1 MTVVD
6 PNQNT
11 LFDHSPGSEQ
21 VRQQLEQLRQTINQ
35 HNYRYYVLDQPQVPD
50 AEFDR
55 LMRELQALEAE
66 HPELITAESP
76 SQRVGAEPLEGFTQV
91 THELPML
98 SLDNAMNEEEF
109 CAFYRRLQ
117 DRLAS
122 QDDIELVCEPKLDGL
137 AVSLLYEDGKLV
149 RAATR
154 GDGQTGEDIT
164 SNVRTIQN
172 VPLRLMGEGF
182 PQRLEVRGEVYMPL
196 DGFNAYNQKALAA
209 GEKQFA
215 NPRNAA
221 AGSLRQLD
229 PRLTAKRPLE
239 FCSYSVGVVS
249 EPDRL
254 ANTHFEILQ
263 QLRDW
268 GLKINA
274 ETRRLMDLS
283 EALECYRSLA
293 EKRHDLA
300 YEIDGSVFKVNAL
313 VQQQQLGFV
322 ARAPRWAIAYKFPAV
337 EQMTRLLDVDFQ
349 VGRTGAITPVARLEP
364 VQVAG
369 VTVSNAT
376 LHNMDEISRL
386 DARIGDMVVIRRA
399 GDVIPQVVSVVLEQR
414 PEDATEIVMLD
425 RCPVCHSSI
434 EKLDGEA
441 VARCTGGLF
450 CSAQRKEAIKHFA
463 SRKALDVE
471 GLGVK
476 LIDQL
481 VDAGMIESVGDL
493 FRLTQEQ
500 LIGLE
505 RMGEKSAINLLQAL
519 EAAKQTTLGRF
530 LYALGIREV
539 GTVTAQ
545 NLADYFGFLE
555 RIRSAT
561 IDQLLAVSDV
571 GDVVAKHIRHFFEE
585 PHNTEIIEQL
595 LKAGVH
601 FPESE
606 PTASAAGSDEAPLLG
621 KVAVITGTLSQMS
634 RDEAKEKLQQ
644 LGVKVTGSVSK
655 KTDFLVAGEKVGS
668 KLAKAQSLGVEIL
681 DEEALVALIESLN

>member
-1 MTVVD
+1 
-6 PNQNT
+6 
-11 LFDHSPGSEQ
+11 
-21 VRQQLEQLRQTINQ
+21 
-35 HNYRYYVLDQPQVPD
+35 
-50 AEFDR
+50 
-55 LMRELQALEAE
+55 
-66 HPELITAESP
+66 
-76 SQRVGAEPLEGFTQV
+76 
-91 THELPML
+91 
-98 SLDNAMNEEEF
+98 
-109 CAFYRRLQ
+109 
-117 DRLAS
+117 
-122 QDDIELVCEPKLDGL
+122 
-137 AVSLLYEDGKLV
+137 
-149 RAATR
+149 
-154 GDGQTGEDIT
+154 
-164 SNVRTIQN
+164 
-172 VPLRLMGEGF
+172 
-182 PQRLEVRGEVYMPL
+182 
-196 DGFNAYNQKALAA
+196 
-209 GEKQFA
+209 
-215 NPRNAA
+215 
-221 AGSLRQLD
+221 
-229 PRLTAKRPLE
+229 
-239 FCSYSVGVVS
+239 
-249 EPDRL
+249 
-254 ANTHFEILQ
+254 
-263 QLRDW
+263 
-268 GLKINA
+268 
-274 ETRRLMDLS
+274 
-283 EALECYRSLA
+283 
-293 EKRHDLA
+293 
-300 YEIDGSVFKVNAL
+300 VFKVNSLA
-313 VQQQQLGFV
+313 QQQQLGFV
-322 ARAPRWAIAYKFPAV
+322 ARAPRWAVAYKFPAV

-376 LHNMDEISRL
+376 LHNMDEIGRL

-414 PEDATEIVMLD
+414 PDEALKIAMLAQ
-425 RCPVCHSSI
+425 CPVCHSSI
-434 EKLDGEA
+434 EKVEGEA

-481 VDAGMIESVGDL
+481 VDAGLIESVGDL

-505 RMGEKSAINLLQAL
+505 RMGEKSAVNLLEAL
-519 EAAKQTTLGRF
+519 EVAKQTTLGRF

-545 NLADYFGFLE
+545 NLAEHFGFLE
-555 RIRSAT
+555 RIRSAS

-595 LKAGVH
+595 LEAGVH

-606 PTASAAGSDEAPLLG
+606 PAASADSDEAPLLG
-621 KVAVITGTLSQMS
+621 KVAVITGTLSHMS

-655 KTDFLVAGEKVGS
+655 KTDFLVAGEKAGS
-668 KLAKAQSLGVEIL
+668 KLAKAQSLGIEIL